1 MYYSVTSNVQFR
13 HICFYHHGSTGRI
26 DMRYRSPKL
35 SPREFKS
42 VVERIKAIETDEDVE
57 LLFNEFKPKLLIYA
71 NTTYTESAN

>member
-26 DMRYRSPKL
+26 DVRYRTGKL

-42 VVERIKAIETDEDVE
+42 ALERIQAIETDEDVE
-57 LLFNEFKPKLLIYA
+57 ALFNDFKPKLLIYA
-71 NTTYTESAN
+71 NTTYSQSSD